1 MRKPRGL
8 LGMLSTIAIGVS
20 LAAMSAS
27 SASAQDAQVIIDAF
41 PPEIIEQCGSI
52 LEHKTVEAFNDDPF
66 AVAARD
72 NESDVCHELAL
83 RWWAML
89 SGEEDTGAIGED
101 PGGGGGGGYDLQ

>member
-8 LGMLSTIAIGVS
+8 LGVLSTIAVGVS
-20 LAAMSAS
+20 LSAMTALP
-27 SASAQDAQVIIDAF
+27 ASAQDAQVIIDAF

-52 LEHKTVEAFNDDPF
+52 LEHKTVEAFNQDAF

-89 SGEEDTGAIGED
+89 SGEEGTGAIGD
-101 PGGGGGGGYDLQ
+101 GGGGAGYDFQ

>member
-1 MRKPRGL
+1 MRKRGL
-8 LGMLSTIAIGVS
+8 LGMLSTIAVGV
-20 LAAMSAS
+20 AMSAS
-27 SASAQDAQVIIDAF
+27 PANAQDAQVIIDAF

-52 LEHKTVEAFNDDPF
+52 LEHKTVDAFNDDPF

-89 SGEEDTGAIGED
+89 SGEEGTGAIGD
-101 PGGGGGGGYDLQ
+101 GGGGAGYDFQ